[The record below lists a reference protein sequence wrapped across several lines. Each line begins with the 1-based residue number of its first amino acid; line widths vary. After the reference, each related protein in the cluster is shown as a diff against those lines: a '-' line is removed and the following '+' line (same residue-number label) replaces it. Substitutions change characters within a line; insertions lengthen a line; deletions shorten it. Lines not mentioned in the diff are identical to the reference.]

1 MEHKTMKYSNASLGA
16 GGTIVVVIFVV
27 LCLTIFA
34 SLSFVTA
41 ISDLKLAKKTEEINY
56 DYYATN
62 GRAEEKLSEI
72 CGVLDSIS
80 DSHPTSEHFFGSASD
95 LLSKIEGISA
105 IEKNNS
111 SLKIYYEALGTKNQ
125 KICVTLN
132 TFYDELIGQPR
143 YNIET
148 WNLTAIELPVF
159 EEQNIDLWKGLE

>member
-1 MEHKTMKYSNASLGA
+1 MEHKTMKSSNASLGA
-16 GGTIVVVIFVV
+16 GGTIIVVIFVV
-27 LCLTIFA
+27 VCLTVFA

-56 DYYATN
+56 DYYDTH
-62 GRAEEKLSEI
+62 GKAEEKLSDI
-72 CGVLDSIS
+72 FGMLDSIS
-80 DSHPTSEHFFGSASD
+80 DSHLTSEHFYDSASD
-95 LLSKIEGISA
+95 LLSEIEGISA

-111 SLKIYYEALGTKNQ
+111 SLKIYYETLGTKNQ

-132 TFYDELIGQPR
+132 IFYDELIGQPR
-143 YNIET
+143 YDIET

>member
-1 MEHKTMKYSNASLGA
+1 MEHKTMKSSNASLGA
-16 GGTIVVVIFVV
+16 GGTIIVVIFVV
-27 LCLTIFA
+27 VCLTVFA

-41 ISDLKLAKKTEEINY
+41 ISDLKLAKKTEEINS
-56 DYYATN
+56 DYYDTH
-62 GRAEEKLSEI
+62 GKAEEKLSEI

-80 DSHPTSEHFFGSASD
+80 DSHPTSEYFYGSASG
-95 LLSKIEGISA
+95 LLSEIEGISA
-105 IEKNNS
+105 IEKNSS

-132 TFYDELIGQPR
+132 IFYDELIGQPR
-143 YNIET
+143 YDIET